1 MNKTSNTMKKI
12 ISLVLMLIPVFAFAQ
27 TKLSCCSAP
36 VTQEFAMLSN
46 DKDFVKSHEEPL
58 PFNFKSDLG
67 KDLMIPATDGKE
79 AHIYELKAA
88 KPTDNYLFVIHEWW
102 GLNDYIK
109 RESEKLYHDLGN
121 VTVIAIDLYDKQ
133 IASTREDAA
142 KYMNEVTDARAR
154 AIINAAIKY
163 AGPKAQ
169 IATIG
174 WCFGGGWSLQTSLLA
189 GQQAAGC
196 IMYYGMPEKDEAKL
210 AKLHADVLGIFAK
223 EDKWIT
229 PEVADEFATKMK
241 AAGKKITVKIYEAD
255 HAFANPSN
263 PKFNKAAT
271 EDAYATSLTFLK
283 DRLK

>member
-1 MNKTSNTMKKI
+1 MKKI
-12 ISLVLMLIPVFAFAQ
+12 TLILLMLVPTFSFAQ
-27 TKLSCCSAP
+27 MKMSCCSTP
-36 VTQEFAMLSN
+36 GTQEFAMLSK

-58 PFNFKSDLG
+58 PLNFKSDLG
-67 KDLMIPATDGKE
+67 KDIMLPSADGKE

-88 KPTDNYLFVIHEWW
+88 KPTNNYLFVIHEWW

-133 IASTREDAA
+133 IATTREEAA
-142 KYMNEVTDARAR
+142 NYMNTVTEARAK
-154 AIINAAIKY
+154 AIINATIKY
-163 AGPKAQ
+163 VGANAQ
-169 IATIG
+169 IATVG

-189 GQQAAGC
+189 GKQAAGC

-210 AKLHADVLGIFAK
+210 ATLHADVLGIFAK

-229 PEVADEFATKMK
+229 PQVVDEFATKMK